1 MNETF
6 DIQRIGKLFVYEVTN
21 YLPRFFKSLMIAS
34 GVLVAVW
41 LLSLVA
47 TVDIMDYGREELINS
62 LYFLMLLLSPY
73 IIYKDMNNRKKGY
86 MYAMIPASTLEKL
99 ISMLLV
105 CGTVVPAVA
114 YLSLTLTDVVLYVF
128 SQLGVGTFEN
138 IAFSHPFYAVSDS
151 MSWFDNVIG
160 VLCSVTTAMMFNSIF
175 RKNKIF
181 KTVLFNIIVV
191 FSLTIIVLLINNII
205 SPEFVERVSN
215 WFADFFYSFPEERLE
230 SLAMWTLR
238 LFYIVW
244 IATTLGITYYR
255 IKKVNYCRIECNL
268 HWWYLGLHL
277 PT

>member
-1 MNETF
+1 MNEIF
-6 DIQRIGKLFVYEVTN
+6 DIQRLGKLFVYEVTN
-21 YLPRFFKSLMIAS
+21 YLPRFFKSLIIAS

-62 LYFLMLLLSPY
+62 LYFFMLLLSPY

-105 CGTVVPAVA
+105 CCTVVPAVV

-160 VLCSVTTAMMFNSIF
+160 VLCSVTTAMMFNSIY

-181 KTVLFNIIVV
+181 KTVLFNITVI
-191 FSLTIIVLLINNII
+191 FSISIIAILVYNVI
-205 SPEFVERVSN
+205 SPEFVERISN
-215 WFADFFYSFPEERLE
+215 WFGDLFYSFSVEQIESMAIWIMRL
-230 SLAMWTLR
+230 SYL
-238 LFYIVW
+238 VW
-244 IATTLGITYYR
+244 IAVTLGITYYR
-255 IKKVNYCRIECNL
+255 IKKVNY
-268 HWWYLGLHL
+268 
-277 PT
+277 

>member
-6 DIQRIGKLFVYEVTN
+6 DIQRLGKLFVYEVTN

-105 CGTVVPAVA
+105 CCTVVPAVV

-128 SQLGVGTFEN
+128 SQLGVGTFEKLVFFN
-138 IAFSHPFYAVSDS
+138 PFSTMFEMMP
-151 MSWFDNVIG
+151 WLDNLISVIS
-160 VLCSVTTAMMFNSIF
+160 SVTTSMMFNSIF

-215 WFADFFYSFPEERLE
+215 WFADCFDSFSVEQVENLVIWMMRL
-230 SLAMWTLR
+230 SSFA
-238 LFYIVW
+238 W
-244 IATTLGITYYR
+244 IAATLGITYYR
-255 IKKVNYCRIECNL
+255 IKKVNY
-268 HWWYLGLHL
+268 
-277 PT
+277 

>member
-6 DIQRIGKLFVYEVTN
+6 DIQRLGKLFVYEVTN

-160 VLCSVTTAMMFNSIF
+160 VISSVTTAMMFNSIF

-215 WFADFFYSFPEERLE
+215 WFADFFYSFPAERLE

-255 IKKVNYCRIECNL
+255 IKKVNY
-268 HWWYLGLHL
+268 
-277 PT
+277 